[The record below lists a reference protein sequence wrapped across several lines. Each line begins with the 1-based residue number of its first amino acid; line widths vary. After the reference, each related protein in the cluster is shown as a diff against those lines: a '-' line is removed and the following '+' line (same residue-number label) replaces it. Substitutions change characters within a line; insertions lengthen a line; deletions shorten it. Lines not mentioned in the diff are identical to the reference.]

1 MDDTMKRIII
11 EDSNGIQKEAHL
23 VTYLV
28 SDDKEAKYVVY
39 SKGEVSGE
47 DGDIIIY
54 ISRIANEGSTLLIEE
69 ITDDQEWSNVLVLL
83 KKIANA

>member
-1 MDDTMKRIII
+1 MDGTMKRIII
-11 EDSNGIQKEAHL
+11 EDNNGIQKEAHL
-23 VTYLV
+23 VTYLL

-54 ISRIANEGSTLLIEE
+54 ISRITNEGPTLLIEE